1 MDGLFPTHAW
11 TADMKTDAP
20 EQQTAEPT
28 PSANKLCVTEHSIYL
43 LYPFRVDKRR
53 LTPGKGFREANGQ
66 LTRPTGRLS
75 AVIAADWQPEMTAA
89 LRAKAETLKGS
100 FGKAEKPS
108 ADQPAA
114 AESEKP
120 SSGGRPENPP
130 PDGVTGDDNVWQKSI
145 WKVARD
151 MEPHAARLLSQWP
164 AGDDRTDRDKGA
176 EVDGGRQSKR
186 SPERPSEDPSDE
198 EGDADCEKVGVWSL
212 KPDKVRNALRGR
224 VGLASFL
231 APRLAIK
238 FSPAARKRLEARLG
252 TEVPNSVTIEIEEV
266 RALTFPTGQ
275 GLLIAEIKVRADGR
289 ARTIAPSLLVEA
301 VVAVGNERHLT
312 WLARDGETLQVRG
325 VEKKLKLRDVFST
338 LLGDYAENGITG
350 ARTYAYTYARLDQVM
365 DAAERQQL
373 MIRLACKY
381 TDDYRIDPAAFD
393 ERIYQPFESVSH
405 LAALEGAATLVEHVA
420 SENRAAPNF
429 LKDYK
434 TNAIERRYLPVVV
447 LAYHAFLTLLRLT
460 QDSRRPVSL
469 SAPSKGEVKY
479 MTRLRDGALRYRLFY
494 RLSYVSLLT
503 MPNEFYRRLG
513 HAFGLERMLA
523 SADRDVAE
531 ISALLDSRRSRW
543 FRLLTAGSLAIISGA
558 TLGRILLELKTVSWL
573 SGPLAW
579 IRSEAPWMQGNGPV
593 VELVLA
599 IVFGAL
605 ALWWS
610 EGGKVDE
617 EVDNELSAHTG
628 LDWREPG
635 G

>member
-1 MDGLFPTHAW
+1 MDGLFHTHAW
-11 TADMKTDAP
+11 TADMKSDAP

-28 PSANKLCVTEHSIYL
+28 PSANKLCVTDHSIYL
-43 LYPFRVDKRR
+43 LYPFQVDKRR
-53 LTPGKGFREANGQ
+53 LKPGRNVHEASEL

-75 AVIAADWQPEMTAA
+75 ALIAADWQFEMTDAM
-89 LRAKAETLKGS
+89 RAKAETLEGS
-100 FGKAEKPS
+100 RSSKAK
-108 ADQPAA
+108 
-114 AESEKP
+114 K
-120 SSGGRPENPP
+120 PENPP
-130 PDGVTGDDNVWQKSI
+130 DDDNVWQKSV
-145 WKVARD
+145 WGVARD
-151 MEPHAARLLSQWP
+151 MEPHAARLLSQSP
-164 AGDDRTDRDKGA
+164 A
-176 EVDGGRQSKR
+176 S
-186 SPERPSEDPSDE
+186 
-198 EGDADCEKVGVWSL
+198 DADGEKVEVWSL
-212 KPDKVRNALRGR
+212 KADKVKQALHGE
-224 VGLASFL
+224 VGLAKHL
-231 APRLAIK
+231 GPRLAIK

-252 TEVPNSVTIEIEEV
+252 PAVPNSVTIEIEKV

-301 VVAVGNERHLT
+301 VVAVGNDRHLT
-312 WLARDGETLQVRG
+312 WLPSDEETLQVPG
-325 VEKKLKLRDVFST
+325 VEKELKLRDVFST
-338 LLGDYAENGITG
+338 LLGDYAKGGITG

-460 QDSRRPVSL
+460 QDSRLPVNL
-469 SAPSKGEVKY
+469 SAPGKDEVKY
-479 MTRLRDGALRYRLFY
+479 MTRLRDDALRYRLFY

-599 IVFGAL
+599 IVFGGL

-610 EGGKVDE
+610 EGGTAGEDMN
-617 EVDNELSAHTG
+617 NELSAHTG
-628 LDWREPG
+628 RDWYEQ
-635 G
+635 